1 MSKNLPGGQS
11 ELGKEC
17 GCRFEWGEGADAGL
31 KALGGLEHERHNLAC
46 LTGIT
51 VSFVW
56 EKDCEGWR
64 VAEEKCDEVVA
75 GAPGEG

>member
-1 MSKNLPGGQS
+1 M
-11 ELGKEC
+11 
-17 GCRFEWGEGADAGL
+17 
-31 KALGGLEHERHNLAC
+31 GGLEHERHNLAC

-64 VAEEKCDEVVA
+64 GAEEKCDEAVA
-75 GAPGEG
+75 GAPARDSDDLLAVGVVTSGGILDVF